1 MENTY
6 RLLSGIVFV
15 VVAVSV
21 IALRSDEGPPPT
33 DSWFQKTVLESSKP
47 VVVKFG
53 AEWCGP
59 CRSMDEAIN
68 ELRPKLGSKVG
79 FFIVNIDQKPE
90 LFRHYRSGSGIPQV
104 MIFEKGK
111 VVASQR
117 GFGSSEQLESWIDQN
132 I

>member
-6 RLLSGIVFV
+6 RLLSGVVFV
-15 VVAVSV
+15 IVAVSL
-21 IALRSDEGPPPT
+21 IALRSDEEPPPT
-33 DSWFQKTVLESSKP
+33 DSWFQKAVLESSKP

-59 CRSMDEAIN
+59 CRSMDEAIE
-68 ELRPKLGSKVG
+68 ELRPKLGSKAG

-90 LFRHYRSGSGIPQV
+90 LFRHYGSGSGIPQV
-104 MIFEKGK
+104 MIFDKGK

-117 GFGSSEQLESWIDQN
+117 GFGSIEQLESWIDQN